1 MNEYYNISLEQS
13 VLSSILYDPIKI
25 EDTQL
30 KTEDFYL
37 ATHQNIFRAMKV
49 LYENDKPIDEEFIKA
64 VLVKEKSFDEQI
76 MCEIMIK
83 SPISNITEYEK
94 QIIELSRQRKLLK
107 LSLDLKNNEL
117 SLHQKLEIINKS
129 QEELE
134 APTNYEPQKLSQ
146 AITDYDN
153 MPNKPKYETGVALVD
168 NYFNGGLELSQLIML
183 GGAKGAGKTAFSLQF
198 LFNVSQGF
206 KSAFFSFEMP
216 IWKIAQRSKK
226 ANLTQQQQDNILIL
240 DKGRDISDIQR
251 NIKYL
256 AKSGV
261 KFFTIDSLMKLT
273 NKHHTGK
280 RHEQIADITSKL
292 SKLCMELDI
301 IIILIVQISNEDL
314 KSNRMAVKGSGDADY
329 DADIMFFLQKDKDDE
344 HKRYFICEKNR
355 QNGNEFKQ
363 EVYFNPKILKLQQHR
378 PALYEASYTS
388 SLNDTPTISME
399 VI

>member
-1 MNEYYNISLEQS
+1 MNEYYNVNLEQS
-13 VLSSILYDPIKI
+13 VLNSILYDPIKI

-30 KTEDFYL
+30 NIEDFYL

-49 LYENDKPIDEEFIKA
+49 LYENDKPIDEEFIKV
-64 VLVKEKSFDEQI
+64 VLVKDKSFDEQV

-83 SPISNITEYEK
+83 NPISNITEYEK
-94 QIIELSRQRKLLK
+94 QILELSHQRKLLK

-117 SLHQKLEIINKS
+117 SLHQKLEMINKS

-153 MPNKPKYETGVALVD
+153 MPNKPKYETGIALVD

-198 LFNVSQGF
+198 LFNVSQGY
-206 KSAFFSFEMP
+206 KSAFFSYEMP

-314 KSNRMAVKGSGDADY
+314 KNNRMAVKGSGDADY
-329 DADIMFFLQKDKDDE
+329 DADIMFFLQKDKDEE

-363 EVYFNPKILKLQQHR
+363 EVYFNPRMLKLQQHR
-378 PALYEASYTS
+378 PALYETSYTS
-388 SLNDTPTISME
+388 SLNDTPTVSME

>member
-1 MNEYYNISLEQS
+1 MNEYYNVNLEQS
-13 VLSSILYDPIKI
+13 VLNSILYDPIKI

-30 KTEDFYL
+30 NIEDFYL

-49 LYENDKPIDEEFIKA
+49 LYKNDKPIDEEFIKA
-64 VLVKEKSFDEQI
+64 VLVKDKSFDEQV

-83 SPISNITEYEK
+83 NPISNITEYEK
-94 QIIELSRQRKLLK
+94 QILELSHQRKLLK

-117 SLHQKLEIINKS
+117 SLHQKLEMINKS

-153 MPNKPKYETGVALVD
+153 MPNKPKYETGIALVD

-226 ANLTQQQQDNILIL
+226 ANLTQLQQDNILIL
-240 DKGRDISDIQR
+240 DKGRDVSDIQR

-261 KFFTIDSLMKLT
+261 KFFTIDSLMKLA
-273 NKHHTGK
+273 NKYHAGK

-363 EVYFNPKILKLQQHR
+363 EVYFNPKILKLQQHK

-388 SLNDTPTISME
+388 SLNDTPTVSME